1 MSRPP
6 ASPEQVAKT
15 REALLD
21 VAQRL
26 YEAGG
31 LEGMSFRAI
40 ATDYGCSYSM
50 PYSYFDSKADLVD
63 GLRFRVYD
71 WLHDVL
77 ATAGAGANDPTEA
90 LAAIAEA
97 YVDAGL
103 SRPRFY
109 DLLYSDAGAL
119 AEDDPAFVRVKLR
132 SLNVCRDAIV
142 AAAQHSGQALATDPD
157 TAASMF
163 WVAAHGLVSLQVG
176 GFLVVGRTGADILP
190 QLFSTMTRG
199 LIEAAQDQG

>member
-6 ASPEQVAKT
+6 APPEQIAQT
-15 REALLD
+15 RESLLD

-31 LEGMSFRAI
+31 LDGMSFRAI
-40 ATDYGCSYSM
+40 ASDFGCSYSM

-77 ATAGAGANDPTEA
+77 AKAAGAADDPVEA
-90 LAAIAEA
+90 LEAIAES
-97 YVDAGL
+97 YVEAGL
-103 SRPRFY
+103 ARPRFY
-109 DLLYSDAGAL
+109 ELLYSDAGAL
-119 AEDDPAFVRVKLR
+119 PEDDPAFVRVKLR

-142 AAAQHSGQALATDPD
+142 AAAEHTGRTLTTDPD
-157 TAASMF
+157 TAASLF

-176 GFLVVGRTGADILP
+176 GFLVVGRTGADIMP
-190 QLFSTMTRG
+190 ELFTTMTRG
-199 LIEAAQDQG
+199 LIYPAT

>member
-6 ASPEQVAKT
+6 ASPEQVART

-40 ATDYGCSYSM
+40 ATEYGCSYSM

-71 WLHDVL
+71 WLHDLL
-77 ATAGAGANDPTEA
+77 AKAAAGADDPTDA
-90 LAAIAEA
+90 LEAIAET
-97 YVDAGL
+97 YVEAGL

-109 DLLYSDAGAL
+109 ELLYSDAGAL
-119 AEDDPAFVRVKLR
+119 PEDDPAFVRVKLR

-142 AAAQHSGQALATDPD
+142 AAAEHDGRTLTTDPD
-157 TAASMF
+157 TAASLF

-176 GFLVVGRTGADILP
+176 GFLVVGRTGEDILP
-190 QLFSTMTRG
+190 RLFTTMTRG
-199 LIEAAQDQG
+199 LIEPSD